1 MPSTTGDVAQQHR
14 CAPGRLDGVLRRKF
28 LDDVLLQQLACDVCH
43 GHGRQMQP
51 LGKLA
56 ARDAPRRADGLQ
68 QQCAVSLL
76 NLDQID
82 AGLFHSGSFLHL
94 QRRKFRRFRRN
105 GATAHIYHFKN
116 IIVYLRGIVNR
127 RQGDFILRL

>member
-1 MPSTTGDVAQQHR
+1 MPSTTGDVEQMR
-14 CAPGRLDGVLRRKF
+14 SSIGVRPGRLDGVLRRKF

-82 AGLFHSGSFLHL
+82 GRPFS
-94 QRRKFRRFRRN
+94 
-105 GATAHIYHFKN
+105 
-116 IIVYLRGIVNR
+116 
-127 RQGDFILRL
+127 